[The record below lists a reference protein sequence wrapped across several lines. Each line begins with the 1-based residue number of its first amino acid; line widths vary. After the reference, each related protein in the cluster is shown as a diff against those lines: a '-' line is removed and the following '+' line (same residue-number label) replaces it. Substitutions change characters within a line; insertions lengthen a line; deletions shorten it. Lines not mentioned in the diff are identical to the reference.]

1 MVELARLRFK
11 QGYVEVQARMSG
23 YNQGCLLNRHLSE
36 FIKLAQ
42 ARAVSLES
50 DNYRKYRIYIIFQ
63 KKRKMK
69 KRE

>member
-23 YNQGCLLNRHLSE
+23 YKQGCLLNRHLSE

-50 DNYRKYRIYIIFQ
+50 DNYRKYRIYIIFRKKK
-63 KKRKMK
+63 KKRK
-69 KRE
+69 RE